1 MTQATET
8 HNTIIGYIMW
18 LLGGIVGYH
27 RFYYGKP
34 VSGII
39 WLLTLGIAGIGWIVD
54 LFLVPGMNREANGKY
69 TEGEVDYTAAWIL
82 MLFLGFLGAH
92 RFYMGKI
99 GTGILWLLTFGLLG
113 LGLIYDLCTL
123 NTQVQETNNTRAAQ
137 PAAA

>member
-1 MTQATET
+1 MPHAQET

-34 VSGII
+34 VSGVI
-39 WLLTLGIAGIGWIVD
+39 WLLTLGLMGIGWLID
-54 LFLVPGMNREANGKY
+54 LFLVPGMNREANARY
-69 TEGEVDYTAAWIL
+69 TGGEVDYTAAWIL
-82 MLFLGFLGAH
+82 MLFLGFFGAH

-99 GTGILWLLTFGLLG
+99 GTGILWLLTLGLFG

-123 NTQVQETNNTRAAQ
+123 NTQVQETNNTRASTA
-137 PAAA
+137 PA

>member
-1 MTQATET
+1 MPHAQET

-34 VSGII
+34 VSGVI
-39 WLLTLGIAGIGWIVD
+39 WLLTLGLAGIGWLID
-54 LFLVPGMNREANGKY
+54 LFLVPGMNREANAKY
-69 TEGEVDYTAAWIL
+69 TGGEVDYTAAWIL
-82 MLFLGFLGAH
+82 MLFLGFFGAH

-99 GTGILWLLTFGLLG
+99 GTGILWLLTLGLFG

-123 NTQVQETNNTRAAQ
+123 NTQVQETNNTRASTA
-137 PAAA
+137 PA